1 MISNNDFSNN
11 FYQPFYNNTIIDIV
25 DTEFIHLINN
35 TKNLNNIDNKIED
48 SELLYLEKIKEIKDT
63 YSTGTLYQQFNN
75 MKSLDIIQKEVELIK
90 LISKYSLQNN
100 KLEYNFIILCLK
112 SLLELSE
119 ILRNRLKLPLIIL
132 SKQNKHTMVRCS
144 YKFCNFKDSCVYNY
158 NKKGHCCYQ
167 DHYVHN
173 MVSHDISA
181 LIMYIESNNTVNEM
195 ILHNKEILKS
205 INTLSFVI
213 NHMET
218 ELRTKCMYTEVKDWE
233 SFHYIHKN

>member
-1 MISNNDFSNN
+1 MISINDFT
-11 FYQPFYNNTIIDIV
+11 QTFYNNKIIDI
-25 DTEFIHLINN
+25 DNTEFINLINT
-35 TKNLNNIDNKIED
+35 TKNLNNIENKIED
-48 SELLYLEKIKEIKDT
+48 NETLYLDKIKEIKETYNIDT
-63 YSTGTLYQQFNN
+63 LHQQYSN
-75 MKSLDIIQKEVELIK
+75 KPSLTIIQKEVELIK

-100 KLEYNFIILCLK
+100 KLEFNFIILCLK
-112 SLLELSE
+112 SLFVLSE
-119 ILRNRLKLPLIIL
+119 ILRNRLKLQLIVL

-181 LIMYIESNNTVNEM
+181 LIMYIESNNNVDEM
-195 ILHNKEILKS
+195 ITHNKEILKS

-218 ELRTKCMYTEVKDWE
+218 ELRTKCMYTEAKDWE

>member
-1 MISNNDFSNN
+1 MISINDFT
-11 FYQPFYNNTIIDIV
+11 QTFYNNKIIDI
-25 DTEFIHLINN
+25 DNTEFINLINT
-35 TKNLNNIDNKIED
+35 TKNLNNIENKIED
-48 SELLYLEKIKEIKDT
+48 NETLYLDKIKEIKETYNIDT
-63 YSTGTLYQQFNN
+63 LHHQYSN
-75 MKSLDIIQKEVELIK
+75 KPSLTIIQKEVELIK

-100 KLEYNFIILCLK
+100 KLEFNFIILCLK
-112 SLLELSE
+112 SLFVLSE
-119 ILRNRLKLPLIIL
+119 ILRNRLKLQLIVL

-181 LIMYIESNNTVNEM
+181 LIMYIESNNNVDEM
-195 ILHNKEILKS
+195 ITHNKEILKS

-218 ELRTKCMYTEVKDWE
+218 ELRTKCMYTEAKDWE